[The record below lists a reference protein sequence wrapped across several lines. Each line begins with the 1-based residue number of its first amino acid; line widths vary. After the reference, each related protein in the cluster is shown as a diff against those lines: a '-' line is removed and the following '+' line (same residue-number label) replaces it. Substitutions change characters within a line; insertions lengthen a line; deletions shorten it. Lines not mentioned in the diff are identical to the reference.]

1 MQTATSKLTA
11 SIATF
16 ALLLGLAL
24 PMSSQAQS
32 PVDLGVRGGL
42 TQATFY
48 GDDVNSNDFRPG
60 FTGGVFL
67 NYQVNDAF
75 AVQPEVLYSRRG
87 TKNHNSAAGNDIS
100 VADDDIRVRQDVIEI
115 PVLLKLSAPTA
126 PVTPRLYVGPALGF
140 ITNSELGNGNDA
152 DDRFTDVDF
161 SGVVGGEIA
170 YALNK
175 GPLSEIAVDGRY
187 NLGLAN
193 LGDANNFEDV
203 RTSAFTG
210 TLSLRFDI

>member
-1 MQTATSKLTA
+1 MQTVTSELTA
-11 SIATF
+11 SIATL
-16 ALLLGLAL
+16 ALLVGLAL

-32 PVDLGVRGGL
+32 PIDLGVRGGV

-48 GDDVNSNDFRPG
+48 GDDVASNDFRPG

-67 NYQVNDAF
+67 NYQVNDVF
-75 AVQPEVLYSRRG
+75 SVQPEVLYSRRG
-87 TKNHNSAAGNDIS
+87 AKNHFSETTSPDLED
-100 VADDDIRVRQDVIEI
+100 VRVRQDVIEI

-140 ITNSELGNGNDA
+140 ITNSEVDGADA
-152 DDRFTDVDF
+152 DDSFTDVDF

-175 GPLSEIAVDGRY
+175 GPLGEIALDGRY
-187 NLGLAN
+187 NLGFTS
-193 LGDANNFEDV
+193 LGDVGNFEDV
-203 RTSAFTG
+203 STSAFTG
-210 TLSLRFDI
+210 TLSLRFNL

>member
-1 MQTATSKLTA
+1 MQIVTSKLTA
-11 SIATF
+11 SIATL
-16 ALLLGLAL
+16 ALLVGLAL

-32 PVDLGVRGGL
+32 SIDLGVRGGV

-48 GDDVNSNDFRPG
+48 GDDVASNDFRPG

-75 AVQPEVLYSRRG
+75 SVQPEVLYSRRG
-87 TKNHNSAAGNDIS
+87 AKNHFSETTSPDLED
-100 VADDDIRVRQDVIEI
+100 VRVRQDVIEI

-140 ITNSELGNGNDA
+140 ITNSEVDGADA
-152 DDRFTDVDF
+152 DDSFTDVDF

-175 GPLSEIAVDGRY
+175 GPLGEIALDGRY
-187 NLGLAN
+187 NFGFTS
-193 LGDANNFEDV
+193 LGDVGNFEDV
-203 RTSAFTG
+203 STSAFTG
-210 TLSLRFDI
+210 TLSLRFNL

>member
-11 SIATF
+11 SIATL

-87 TKNHNSAAGNDIS
+87 TKNHNSAAGNDI
-100 VADDDIRVRQDVIEI
+100 RVRQDVIEI

-140 ITNSELGNGNDA
+140 VTNSELGNGNDA
-152 DDRFTDVDF
+152 DDSFTDVDF

>member
-11 SIATF
+11 SIATL

-75 AVQPEVLYSRRG
+75 SVQPEVLYSRRG
-87 TKNHNSAAGNDIS
+87 AKNHFSETTSPDLE
-100 VADDDIRVRQDVIEI
+100 DIRVRQDVIEI

-140 ITNSELGNGNDA
+140 ITNSEVDGADA
-152 DDRFTDVDF
+152 DDSFTDVDF

-187 NLGLAN
+187 NLGFTS
-193 LGDANNFEDV
+193 LGDVGNFEDV
-203 RTSAFTG
+203 STSAFTG

>member
-87 TKNHNSAAGNDIS
+87 TKNHNSAAGNDI
-100 VADDDIRVRQDVIEI
+100 RVRQDVIEI
-115 PVLLKLSAPTA
+115 A

-140 ITNSELGNGNDA
+140 VTNSELGNGNDA
-152 DDRFTDVDF
+152 DDSFTDVDF

>member
-11 SIATF
+11 SIATL

-24 PMSSQAQS
+24 PMTSQAQS
-32 PVDLGVRGGL
+32 PIDLGVRGGV

-48 GDDVNSNDFRPG
+48 GDDVASNDFRPG

-67 NYQVNDAF
+67 NYQVNDVF

-87 TKNHNSAAGNDIS
+87 TKNHNSAAGT
-100 VADDDIRVRQDVIEI
+100 DIRVRQDVIEI